1 MKKNKCRC
9 FWCGDDPLYVKYHD
23 HEWGEPVRDDQK
35 LFEQL
40 TLEGAQAGLSWL
52 IILRKRQNYRK
63 AFAQFNPPKVARF
76 TKSKIDKLILNEG
89 IVRHRGKIISTVN
102 NAKIFLS
109 IQKEHGSFS
118 HWLWGH
124 ARENKIHH
132 PLNSPTSALALKI
145 SKDLKKRGMKFVG
158 PSIIHAFLQ
167 AVGVFS
173 DHQPNCW
180 KFTKKVPRGALPSK
194 SFN

>member
-1 MKKNKCRC
+1 MKKSKRRC
-9 FWCGDDPLYVKYHD
+9 FWCGDDPLYVEYHD
-23 HEWGEPVRDDQK
+23 HEWGTPIRNDQK

-52 IILRKRQNYRK
+52 IILRKRENYRK
-63 AFAQFNPPKVARF
+63 AFAQFNPKKVAQF
-76 TKSKIDKLILNEG
+76 KKPKIDKLILDPG

-109 IQKEHGSFS
+109 MQKEYGSFS
-118 HWLWGH
+118 EWLWNH
-124 ARENKIHH
+124 AKENKTQHQRG
-132 PLNSPTSALALKI
+132 SPTSALALKL

-173 DHQPNCW
+173 DHQPDCW
-180 KFTKKVPRGALPSK
+180 RFKKK
-194 SFN
+194 

>member
-1 MKKNKCRC
+1 VNKNKRRC
-9 FWCGDDPLYVKYHD
+9 FWCGDDPLYIKYHD
-23 HEWGEPVRDDQK
+23 EEWGNPIRNDQK

-40 TLEGAQAGLSWL
+40 TLEGAQAGLSWFT
-52 IILRKRQNYRK
+52 ILRKRKNYRK
-63 AFAQFNPPKVARF
+63 AFAQFDPRKVAQF
-76 TKSKIDKLILNEG
+76 KKSKIEKLILNEG

-102 NAKIFLS
+102 NAKVFLL
-109 IQKEHGSFS
+109 IQKEFGSFS
-118 HWLWGH
+118 HWLWSH
-124 ARENKIHH
+124 AGENRNLHS
-132 PLNSPTSALALKI
+132 LNSSTSTLALKL

-180 KFTKKVPRGALPSK
+180 KFKR
-194 SFN
+194 